1 MILIPDDD
9 DDKSLRLTSPRFV
22 SPRTFSVRAFCNS
35 YICSVKIFSF
45 NFDSLLYFS
54 SFRQESNSES
64 LLAGLFF
71 NNIFN
76 AKCPFGII
84 KGR

>member
-1 MILIPDDD
+1 MILIPDD

-76 AKCPFGII
+76 AKYPFGVI